1 METVILALIGQYTRY
16 LPAMSEK
23 YAPEEFPPVDELLHK
38 FRMAA
43 QEYYRLNPDEM
54 YKIAVRRDQEAII
67 GIVTTIMRRL
77 GLYGIS
83 IEPVERQ
90 IACRI
95 MLTNAFRD
103 VKEPEDVPQALRTIA
118 GEIRPFLRSI
128 INVLIQRGKRP
139 DSE

>member
-1 METVILALIGQYTRY
+1 
-16 LPAMSEK
+16 MSEK
-23 YAPEEFPPVDELLHK
+23 YPPEEFPPVDELLHK

-67 GIVTTIMRRL
+67 EIIRMIMKRL

-83 IEPVERQ
+83 IEPVEKQ

-103 VKEPEDVPQALRTIA
+103 IKEPEDVPQALRTIA
-118 GEIRPFLRSI
+118 AEIRPFLRSI
-128 INVLIQRGKRP
+128 INVLIQTETHP
-139 DSE
+139 DLE